1 MSITIYCSFWNSTE
15 LYVGI
20 SLAKLYVGISLANS
34 NNRVLEISNQN
45 RISTDIILHQS
56 GTDGTSVWD

>member
-1 MSITIYCSFWNSTE
+1 MSITIYCSSWNSTE
-15 LYVGI
+15 
-20 SLAKLYVGISLANS
+20 LYVGISLANS
-34 NNRVLEISNQN
+34 NNRVLEISNLN

>member
-1 MSITIYCSFWNSTE
+1 MSITIYCSYCSFWNSTE
-15 LYVGI
+15 
-20 SLAKLYVGISLANS
+20 LYVGISLANS

>member
-20 SLAKLYVGISLANS
+20 SLANS
-34 NNRVLEISNQN
+34 NNRVLKISNQN

-56 GTDGTSVWD
+56 GTDVGSVCY